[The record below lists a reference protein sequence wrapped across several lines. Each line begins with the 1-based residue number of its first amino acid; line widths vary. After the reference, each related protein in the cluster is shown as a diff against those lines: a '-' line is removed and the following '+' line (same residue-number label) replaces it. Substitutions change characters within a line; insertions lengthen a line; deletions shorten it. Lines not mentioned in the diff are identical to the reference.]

1 MLTFRDFGRRNAND
15 GRIIFSQVQ
24 QKRLISLM
32 DWVKDKSRLNEEV
45 TFENGTTRNEFVTD
59 IEQASERKKCR
70 SNQKKICD
78 ALITSSFQVQLE
90 SATQWDR

>member
-1 MLTFRDFGRRNAND
+1 MSPPEGLTHLDDETDEGMMLTFRDFGRRDAND

-32 DWVKDKSRLNEEV
+32 DWVKDKSRLKKEV

-70 SNQKKICD
+70 
-78 ALITSSFQVQLE
+78 
-90 SATQWDR
+90 